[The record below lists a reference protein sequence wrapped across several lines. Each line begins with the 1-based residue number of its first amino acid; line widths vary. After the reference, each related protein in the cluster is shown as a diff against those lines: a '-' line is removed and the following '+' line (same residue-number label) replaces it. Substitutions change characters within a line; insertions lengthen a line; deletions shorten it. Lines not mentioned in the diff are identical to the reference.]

1 MFILY
6 ITIVLAKNLVA
17 VLHVC
22 VHICIP
28 GIKRCRC
35 IVQSQVPTPG
45 PLLLHGQVIRS
56 NFVVV
61 FVAAMPTTVY
71 IWNVHRIVDSNSF

>member
-6 ITIVLAKNLVA
+6 ITIALAKNLVA

-22 VHICIP
+22 THMYTWYT
-28 GIKRCRC
+28 KRCRC
-35 IVQSQVPTPG
+35 IVQSHVPTPG
-45 PLLLHGQVIRS
+45 PLLLHGQVIRT

-71 IWNVHRIVDSNSF
+71 IWNVHPIVDSNSF